1 MLLQVQSSSQQFLPS
16 ISSPFLSSLPK
27 SPFSPPEVPLS
38 DGCVLLQRIQ
48 DLLVLLLGGVS
59 LGISLIGNVLGRT
72 FHLLPG
78 EPQDV
83 LWLTT
88 GSNRIRNVCCSGYDF
103 QGTQETS
110 GQLESLFECAHGESI
125 IYTTG
130 KRKL

>member
-16 ISSPFLSSLPK
+16 ISSPFLSSLPE
-27 SPFSPPEVPLS
+27 SPFSPPEVPLF

-59 LGISLIGNVLGRT
+59 LGISLMGDVLGTT
-72 FHLLPG
+72 FHLLQG
-78 EPQDV
+78 EPQGV

-88 GSNRIRNVCCSGYDF
+88 GSNRIRNVCCSRYDF

-110 GQLESLFECAHGESI
+110 GQLESLI
-125 IYTTG
+125 
-130 KRKL
+130 